1 MPSVECAHC
10 GVAFTPLRHST
21 RGVRRFCSEIC
32 SRNRASKERSAIKRA
47 ERVKN
52 GSVFTHCVDC
62 GRRLELGQRKF
73 CSLSCNQFFSGAVK
87 RGPWPKLICAFSQCD
102 VEFTQHTV
110 QQTCCSEAHGK
121 RHYNERRIASGN
133 RWYRRTDSAR
143 DAEHR
148 KRAIKA
154 GASTGAPVR
163 LAYIAERD
171 GYKCHLCSKK
181 VNMKL
186 KAPHPMSPSMDHVI
200 PLSRGGAHDPVNVS
214 LAHLRCNTAKNNRG
228 SGEQLA
234 LIG

>member
-1 MPSVECAHC
+1 MASAALKCDQC
-10 GVAFTPLRHST
+10 GVEFTPIGWST
-21 RGVRRFCSEIC
+21 RGVNRFCSEKC
-32 SRNRASKERSAIKRA
+32 GSKFWSAELYLR
-47 ERVKN
+47 RR
-52 GSVFTHCVDC
+52 GP
-62 GRRLELGQRKF
+62 RLEACLECGGELAAYQQKY
-73 CSLSCNQFFSGAVK
+73 CSLRCGQYFTGAV
-87 RGPWPKLICAFSQCD
+87 RRETERAVMTCALSGCEESFLQRSPK
-102 VEFTQHTV
+102 
-110 QQTCCSEAHGK
+110 QTCCCEKHGQ
-121 RHYNERRIASGN
+121 RHYADRMRASGVK
-133 RWYRRTDSAR
+133 RPYKRTDAAR

-148 KRAIKA
+148 RRALKA
-154 GASTGAPVR
+154 GAATGQPVK

-186 KAPHPMSPSMDHVI
+186 KAPHPMSPSLDHVI